1 MKSQVLIGKRIK
13 EYRKRSGLTQEA
25 LAEKVQLSAHY
36 VSAVECGRSFP
47 RIDVLIDIINAI
59 NASADQ
65 IFCDVID
72 KSYVARTSILA
83 DIIDGLSPVQKR
95 QIISVIETMTENFK
109 TEQ

>member
-1 MKSQVLIGKRIK
+1 MIEITIG
-13 EYRKRSGLTQEA
+13 
-25 LAEKVQLSAHY
+25 
-36 VSAVECGRSFP
+36 
-47 RIDVLIDIINAI
+47 NAI

-65 IFCDVID
+65 IFCDVFD